1 MTTLSHVRPEPT
13 EAPWPDER
21 PLCPEALEAAAGALI
36 YWGGDLGVR
45 GKRAL
50 EAAVREYIRVAAQHG
65 ESDGVLAYRRD
76 LERARELA
84 QRHVVVSS
92 SRR

>member
-1 MTTLSHVRPEPT
+1 MTTLSHVRPEPS
-13 EAPWPDER
+13 EASWPDER

-76 LERARELA
+76 LEVARQRARA
-84 QRHVVVSS
+84 RVVVSGS
-92 SRR
+92 QR